1 MDAEGAGPTP
11 TWIKIREGYL
21 RSEESQTH
29 TRPLSPEFWCQEDKS
44 PQLLSVKSS
53 GD

>member
-1 MDAEGAGPTP
+1 MEWAGPIP
-11 TWIKIREGYL
+11 TWIKILEGYL

-29 TRPLSPEFWCQEDKS
+29 TRPPSPGFQGQEDKS
-44 PQLLSVKSS
+44 PQLLAVKTS